1 MKGSKNQRKPGT
13 RLMSRGKKSPRNK
26 KASDGKIKSSSA
38 LEYLMQRES
47 QITNMLKGLEEEE
60 KEQGDGWIRNEENE
74 KPNEVAPDKKL
85 KTSEGQQPHGS
96 FCSPPDTPKAS
107 SDSNSIQTRTMALSE
122 LSRQERKR
130 SLKSCSQAVRPTKR
144 TRTSQST
151 NQLPQAEQTRGRRE
165 TTASVTAT
173 PSGPD
178 SPDLCPMP
186 HTKRAI
192 LANLGAGEEIAVMV
206 GWT

>member
-47 QITNMLKGLEEEE
+47 QITNMLKGLGEEE

-96 FCSPPDTPKAS
+96 FRSPPDTPKAS
-107 SDSNSIQTRTMALSE
+107 SDSNSNSDSDDSVIRAIKARKKKESE
-122 LSRQERKR
+122 KLQSSSAPNKKDEDI
-130 SLKSCSQAVRPTKR
+130 SVH
-144 TRTSQST
+144 QST
-151 NQLPQAEQTRGRRE
+151 
-165 TTASVTAT
+165 AT
-173 PSGPD
+173 S
-178 SPDLCPMP
+178 
-186 HTKRAI
+186 
-192 LANLGAGEEIAVMV
+192 
-206 GWT
+206 